1 MSYQTSLTADDLAED
16 DHFELSQSSQ
26 KSQFIFDQDADYDAN
41 YENDSDY
48 LPSSEDESSQQFSQ
62 VRFEP
67 LV

>member
-1 MSYQTSLTADDLAED
+1 MSYQTSLAADDLAED
-16 DHFELSQSSQ
+16 DYLELSQSSQ

-48 LPSSEDESSQQFSQ
+48 LPSSEDESSQEFSQ